1 MSSSISAGTTPP
13 ILSMQPGDQ
22 RSGRPRLMSLGR
34 VLALSGGAFAKP
46 GWPDKNLHTDLAAAQ
61 AAGLSTIVVSGT
73 QWEGH
78 IVGLLIETVGLA
90 WFEGGTVD
98 IKLPRSV
105 RVDETL
111 IPSLRLEAIIDQ
123 DGRRVAQ
130 FSVAVC
136 NGDGDQVLVGSASAP
151 LPRAA
156 A

>member
-1 MSSSISAGTTPP
+1 MSLP
-13 ILSMQPGDQ
+13 IHTMQPGAE
-22 RSGRPRLMSLGR
+22 RIGRARHMTLGR

-78 IVGLLIETVGLA
+78 IVGLLIDTVGPA
-90 WFEGGTVD
+90 WFDGGTID

-111 IPSLRLEAIIDQ
+111 VPRLTLERFADA
-123 DGRRVAQ
+123 DGR
-130 FSVAVC
+130 SVAHFAVSVV
-136 NGDGDQVLVGSASAP
+136 NGDGEPVLVGTATAP
-151 LPRAA
+151 VPARA
-156 A
+156 